1 MGLMGNKSDQN
12 IFVNEKLRFLKI
24 FLDIISL
31 VKTVVIYDF
40 CEYYPLKKNA
50 YWNNIRSQN

>member
-1 MGLMGNKSDQN
+1 MGNKSDQN